1 MAIIKLTQQ
10 KHKVIDPTKTG
21 ADNLKL
27 ISETIILFNT
37 NEMIIAE
44 PNYIGGTTITY
55 KKALTDAFN
64 CKETLE
70 EIQKLIKQTKENR

>member
-1 MAIIKLTQQ
+1 MAIIKLTKQ
-10 KHKVIDPTKTG
+10 KYKTINPTKTG

-27 ISETIILFNT
+27 IEEKIILFNT

-44 PNYIGGTTITY
+44 SNDLGGTQITY
-55 KKALTDAFN
+55 KRAMTDAFN

-70 EIQKLIKQTKENR
+70 EIYNLIKN